1 MPLVNITSME
11 LVLKH
16 RGFLD
21 KIERHRGHDPK
32 NLDFTLL
39 ERLEA
44 NNTATIFELHTDNG
58 YAGIAVVAKS
68 PDLLSRGTQYMAVYI
83 AALERTVSLSSLR
96 ELIKS
101 TKEFSRRNGCVY
113 LMYEHKGR
121 VRRLR

>member
-1 MPLVNITSME
+1 MPLVSITSME
-11 LVLKH
+11 LSLKH
-16 RGFLD
+16 RDFLN
-21 KIERHRGHDPK
+21 KIERHRGHDPN

-44 NNTATIFELHTDNG
+44 NNTATVFELHTDNG

-68 PDLLSRGTQYMAVYI
+68 PDLWSRGSQYMAVYI
-83 AALERTVSLSSLR
+83 AALERPMSVSSLK

-101 TKEFSRRNGCVY
+101 AKEFSRNNGCEY